1 VVGVTRRDNPVTTY
15 LSDDEKQQLEEW
27 ADETEKSQAHLLRE
41 AILEYLDHD
50 RAARIEDEVTDI
62 SEKLDDVLAQLDSDG
77 THTHTG
83 MSDSLAT
90 ARKMIR
96 VIQQN
101 TDNED
106 GVVKDDDLVEV
117 IENYAG
123 VDDRTIRKYK
133 DIFRRRGLLF
143 EHPGEA
149 PLWTLQTDTW
159 TEWVNQYANLN
170 GGSEAAEQV
179 IQDYP
184 ASITMDVRGQEYAIE
199 IQAGG
204 ME

>member
-15 LSDDEKQQLEEW
+15 LSDDEKQQLERW

-62 SEKLDDVLAQLDSDG
+62 SEKLDDVLAQLDSDD
-77 THTHTG
+77 THTHTA
-83 MSDSLAT
+83 MSDSLTT

-96 VIQQN
+96 VVQQDTN
-101 TDNED
+101 NED
-106 GVVKDDDLVEV
+106 GVVKDDDLVQV

-170 GGSEAAEQV
+170 GGSEAAEEV
-179 IQDYP
+179 IADYP

-199 IQAGG
+199 IQTGG
-204 ME
+204 SE

>member
-15 LSDDEKQQLEEW
+15 LSDDEKQQLERW
-27 ADETEKSQAHLLRE
+27 AEETEKSQAHLLRE

-62 SEKLDDVLAQLDSDG
+62 SDKLDDVLAQLDSDD
-77 THTHTG
+77 THTHTA
-83 MSDSLAT
+83 MSDSLTT

-96 VIQQN
+96 VVQQD

-106 GVVKDDDLVEV
+106 GVVKDDDLVQV

-170 GGSEAAEQV
+170 GGSEAAEEV
-179 IQDYP
+179 IADYP

-199 IQAGG
+199 IQTGG
-204 ME
+204 PE

>member
-1 VVGVTRRDNPVTTY
+1 MTRRDNPVTTY
-15 LSDDEKQQLEEW
+15 LSDDEKQQLERW

-62 SEKLDDVLAQLDSDG
+62 SEKLDDVLAQLDSDD
-77 THTHTG
+77 THTHTA
-83 MSDSLAT
+83 MSDSLTT

-96 VIQQN
+96 VVQQD

-106 GVVKDDDLVEV
+106 GVVKDDDLVQV

-170 GGSEAAEQV
+170 GGSEAAEEV
-179 IQDYP
+179 IADYP

-199 IQAGG
+199 IQTGG
-204 ME
+204 PE